1 MGNQFWT
8 YLIAITLLT
17 ITPGMDTMLII
28 RNTNRGGWK
37 DGAVSSLG
45 ICSGLFVHAIISA
58 VGISLILLQSA
69 WAFGALKLAGAGYLV
84 WLGLVSLRRA
94 VDKGKIHTPLT
105 QDNRVHTFSVRGS
118 LVEGFLSNIL
128 NPKAIVFYM
137 AFFPQFI
144 DPSGS
149 AIRQSLFLA
158 GLHFAIA
165 MVWQCLLA
173 SLVNQSKNL
182 LKRSEVHRVLDGLTG
197 SVFMLFGIKLA
208 LDS

>member
-28 RNTNRGGWK
+28 RNTTRGGWK

-84 WLGLVSLRRA
+84 WLGLVTLHRA
-94 VDKGKIHTPLT
+94 MDKGKIHTPLT
-105 QDNRVHTFSVRGS
+105 RDNRVHIQGAVSSRATCQVYDIRGQKVFETRLSDTDLNTFKISPVVSGVYLVKVTDGEKVRT
-118 LVEGFLSNIL
+118 E
-128 NPKAIVFYM
+128 KVF
-137 AFFPQFI
+137 F
-144 DPSGS
+144 
-149 AIRQSLFLA
+149 R
-158 GLHFAIA
+158 
-165 MVWQCLLA
+165 
-173 SLVNQSKNL
+173 
-182 LKRSEVHRVLDGLTG
+182 
-197 SVFMLFGIKLA
+197 
-208 LDS
+208 